1 MATTAQVT
9 ASRKANVQ
17 PGYDVVVTTAVELI
31 GVGLLALL
39 AGASDQL
46 GTIIVIV
53 MVGFLVGWMLLN
65 SGTLA
70 KWVGNL

>member
-1 MATTAQVT
+1 MATAAQVA